1 MSLPIL
7 YSYLDSPYCMRA
19 RMAIARSGVSCDMR
33 EINPKSMPQAMMDLS
48 PKGSV
53 PVVLLP
59 EGKVLDE
66 SIDIMR
72 WALGR
77 NDPEGWL
84 NHPEDEVHKLIQIND
99 EQFVQAVLQY
109 KYPERYEDISVEK
122 ARDTGFEFL
131 KDLEVRIAAKG
142 FVIGETASLADIAIF
157 PFVRKFALVDWMWFD
172 DCGLIRLKIWLNY
185 FMDSEL
191 FSVVMENYSPWQPG
205 DPVDVFPI
213 FDSNKRTSAWA

>member
-1 MSLPIL
+1 
-7 YSYLDSPYCMRA
+7 MRA

-157 PFVRKFALVDWMWFD
+157 PFLRKFALVDWMWFD